1 MHMPTVI
8 YPAAPGRDAG
18 EGNGFLRIVN
28 NFPQGTMCLQ
38 GFDFQYRTQ
47 GEIGGGWE
55 AGVVGLRQ
63 PRSLAVGAERAC

>member
-47 GEIGGGWE
+47 GEIGGRLGS
-55 AGVVGLRQ
+55 
-63 PRSLAVGAERAC
+63 RSGRAQTAEESCCWC